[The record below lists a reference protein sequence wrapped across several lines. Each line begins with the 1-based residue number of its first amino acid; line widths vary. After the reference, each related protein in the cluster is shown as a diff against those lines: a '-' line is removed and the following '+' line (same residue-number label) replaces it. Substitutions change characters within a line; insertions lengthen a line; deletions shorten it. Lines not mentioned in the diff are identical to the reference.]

1 MHDLVN
7 DLAKSMSGEFFME
20 IQGTRV
26 EGILERTRHIRRSL
40 HLDRVDKLLE
50 PIFKV
55 TGLRSLILKGNR
67 VTMISNSVQHDMF
80 SRLKYLRM
88 LSFSDCRLLEL
99 VDEISNLK
107 LLRYLDLSHT
117 EITTL
122 PDTIC
127 MLYNLQTLL
136 LQGCNLTELPSNFSK
151 LINLRHLE
159 LPFTLKHP
167 DFLVLPCI
175 KKMPKYME
183 KLNNLQTLNCFIVEE
198 QNGSNL
204 KELAK
209 LNHLH
214 ETIYIKGLGNVTNP
228 ADAVTPNLKGKKY
241 LEELHMAF
249 DGKREEMNV
258 SIVERNVSVLEALQ
272 PNSNLKRLTIERY
285 NGSSFPN
292 WLTGGH
298 LHNLASLELK
308 KCGLC
313 SHLPPLG
320 KLSFLKELSI
330 SECHGIKTIG
340 EEFYGN
346 NSTNVPFRS
355 LEVLRFTCMF
365 GLEEWFCLE
374 GFPLLKELYVKIC
387 PKLKRALPQ
396 HLPSLQK
403 LEIFM
408 CKELEASIPVADNI
422 RCLNIRK
429 CDSILVNEL
438 PTSLEQLV
446 LSAYRYT
453 EFTMDQILVNN
464 TILEEL
470 ELDLS
475 VSVKFPSLDLC
486 CYNSLRRL
494 SIKGW
499 RSSSFPFSLHLFT
512 NLYML
517 KLSDSRELESFPMG
531 GLPSQLSWLEI
542 SNCPK
547 LIASRE
553 EWGLFQLNSLK
564 DFFVSDEFEN
574 VESFPEENLLPPT
587 LEFLYMEKCSKL
599 RILNSKSLLPL
610 KSLKHLWIDNC
621 PCLEHLPEEGVPNSL
636 SSLSIT
642 NCPLI
647 KEQYQNEGGERWHTI
662 CHIPNV
668 SIDYIQ
674 QQDQV
679 VSATAT
685 YMDTL
690 VSSTLII

>member
-67 VTMISNSVQHDMF
+67 VTMISNNVQHDMF

-175 KKMPKYME
+175 NKMPKYME

-330 SECHGIKTIG
+330 LECHGIKTIG

-438 PTSLEQLV
+438 PTSLKRLLLCDNQ
-446 LSAYRYT
+446 YT
-453 EFTMDQILVNN
+453 EFSVDQNLINFPF
-464 TILEEL
+464 LEGL
-470 ELDLS
+470 KLDWS
-475 VSVKFPSLDLC
+475 GSVKCPSLDLC
-486 CYNSLRRL
+486 CYNSLCYL

-499 RSSSFPFSLHLFT
+499 HSSALPVELHMFTKLQSLC
-512 NLYML
+512 LY
-517 KLSDSRELESFPMG
+517 DCPELESFPVG
-531 GLPSQLSWLEI
+531 GLPSNLRRLSI
-542 SNCPK
+542 YNCPK

-553 EWGLFQLNSLK
+553 EWGLFQLKSLNY
-564 DFFVSDEFEN
+564 FNVSDEFEN

-587 LEFLYMEKCSKL
+587 LEYLDLENCSKL
-599 RILNSKSLLPL
+599 RIMNNKGFLHFNCFLGLY
-610 KSLKHLWIDNC
+610 IDNC
-621 PCLEHLPEEGVPNSL
+621 PSLECLPEKEALPNSL
-636 SSLSIT
+636 SSLSIF
-642 NCPLI
+642 NCPII
-647 KEQYQNEGGERWHTI
+647 KEKYEKEGGERWHTI
-662 CHIPNV
+662 SHIPNV
-668 SIDYIQ
+668 YIDG
-674 QQDQV
+674 
-679 VSATAT
+679 
-685 YMDTL
+685 MRC
-690 VSSTLII
+690 